1 MPNYSES
8 LPELISR
15 VKKAKTKQ
23 DKIDILRSYD
33 KTVALHSVLQGAFHP
48 DVTWELPEG
57 VPPYRKDDSEYGLSP
72 SIIDREVRKLP
83 YLTPYSG
90 QLVQSRM
97 KREEIF
103 INMLECMHPSESE
116 LIVQMKEKKIDG
128 LNARLVWEAFPFL
141 IPEPP
146 APVKR
151 KVSKK
156 KKSNGQEEPTT

>member
-8 LPELISR
+8 LPEMIER
-15 VKKAKTKQ
+15 VKKAKTNK
-23 DKIDILRSYD
+23 DKISILQSYD
-33 KTVALHSVLQGAFHP
+33 KTVALHSVLQGAYHP

-57 VPPYRKDDSEYGLSP
+57 IPPYRKDDSAYGLAP

-83 YLTPYSG
+83 YLTAFSG

-103 INMLECMHPSESE
+103 INMLECMHPSESD
-116 LIVQMKEKKIDG
+116 LIIQMKCKKIDG
-128 LNARLVWEAFPFL
+128 LNARLVWEAFPNL

-146 APVKR
+146 APAKR

-156 KKSNGQEEPTT
+156 KTNNEQEAPTT